1 MQASPDLAYGFMV
14 AYGARGS
21 TVMARVRCTPLHRRL
36 RGEQAGKYKA
46 VANRGYVAIF
56 EYIEVFSAFPKVVP
70 KRVTS

>member
-1 MQASPDLAYGFMV
+1 
-14 AYGARGS
+14 
-21 TVMARVRCTPLHRRL
+21 MAKVRCTPLHRRL

-46 VANRGYVAIF
+46 VANRDYVAIF